1 MKKELEIRL
10 AEEFEFMRRGP
21 LSEDSID
28 NLYNAFGI
36 ETGDGWYQLLYD
48 MCKEIAIVLE
58 TAEKPVTIEM
68 VQIKEKYGTLRVYYD
83 LEGENNVARK
93 ISDITQ
99 KYEDLSEKVCE
110 ECGCE
115 GTLRTDLPWIQTLCD
130 TCYGRKQ
137 FGSKLS

>member
-1 MKKELEIRL
+1 MNRELEKRL

-21 LSEDSID
+21 LSEAGID

-93 ISDITQ
+93 ISDIAQ

-130 TCYGRKQ
+130 TCYDRKQ

>member
-1 MKKELEIRL
+1 MKRELENRL

-21 LSEDSID
+21 LSEDGID
-28 NLYNAFGI
+28 NLYHAFGI

-48 MCKEIAIVLE
+48 MCKEVAIALE
-58 TAEKPVTIEM
+58 TAEKPVAIVM
-68 VQIKEKYGTLRVYYD
+68 DQIKEKYGTLNVYYHF
-83 LEGENNVARK
+83 EGADPESNDVYQK
-93 ISDITQ
+93 ISDIAQ

-130 TCYGRKQ
+130 TCY
-137 FGSKLS
+137 SKKK

>member
-1 MKKELEIRL
+1 MKRELASRL

-21 LSEDSID
+21 LSEDGID

-36 ETGDGWYQLLYD
+36 ETGDGWYQLLHD
-48 MCKEIAIVLE
+48 MCREIAIVFE

-68 VQIKEKYGTLRVYYD
+68 VQIKEKYGTLRVYYN
-83 LEGENNVARK
+83 LEGENDVARK

-99 KYEDLSEKVCE
+99 KYEDLSEKVWE
-110 ECGCE
+110 ECGRE

>member
-1 MKKELEIRL
+1 MNRELEKRL

-21 LSEDSID
+21 LSEDGID

-48 MCKEIAIVLE
+48 MCREIAIVFE

-68 VQIKEKYGTLRVYYD
+68 VQIKEKYGTLRVYYN
-83 LEGENNVARK
+83 LEGENDVARK

-99 KYEDLSEKVCE
+99 KYEDLSETVCE
-110 ECGCE
+110 ECGRE